1 MLTAFCSLSAR
12 ILLHFIH
19 KYNTVAVRFI
29 LKRTKATI
37 SPHSNEKKETEEEE
51 EEKKRKNSTV
61 DLFSIF
67 AAAVAVVVGALYAP
81 FSL

>member
-1 MLTAFCSLSAR
+1 M
-12 ILLHFIH
+12 
-19 KYNTVAVRFI
+19 K
-29 LKRTKATI
+29 
-37 SPHSNEKKETEEEE
+37 KKETEEEE